1 MLSTVDENEKVL
13 GDYNV
18 VIKNTKG
25 GLRENTEMGSVYM
38 KYCYKILVYM
48 IPQNNHYSLLKM
60 LLNGLIMT
68 KANLHDW
75 LVQ

>member
-38 KYCYKILVYM
+38 KY
-48 IPQNNHYSLLKM
+48 
-60 LLNGLIMT
+60 
-68 KANLHDW
+68 
-75 LVQ
+75 